1 MAITYQ
7 KKVAVFDD
15 IVGVEEADGLLE
27 WLRRSPRNRLDLA
40 ACTHLHAAN
49 LQVMM
54 TAKPSIAVWPKDAN
68 LRTWL
73 QSALKSTQGE

>member
-7 KKVAVFDD
+7 KKVALLREV
-15 IVGVEEADGLLE
+15 VGIDETDGLLE
-27 WLRRSPRNRLDLA
+27 WLRQVPARRLDLS

-54 TAKPSIAVWPKDAN
+54 ATQAVIAVWPKDAN
-68 LRTWL
+68 LRSWL
-73 QSALKSTQGE
+73 ESACKPTQGE